1 VQADARG
8 RNVSDAQAAEPR
20 HALGVQRLE
29 PGALLRDRYE
39 IRRTLGEG
47 GMGVVYEAHDRVR
60 ATRVALKTIRFLDA
74 AGLFRFKNEF
84 RALVDVSHRNLA
96 TLHELESEGDGAF
109 FTMEYVEGVDFFRYV
124 AKSAPGAGPSE
135 STDSVQP
142 AEPARGSTPRTPLDA
157 TPRATPPGPRGPVA
171 CDVALLRPALAQL
184 VQGVSALH
192 ACGKL
197 HRDLKPSNVLVAT
210 DGRVVVLDFGLVSS
224 LARDGLET
232 VDQNVVGTP
241 EYMSPEQAAVALLT
255 EASDWYA
262 VGVMLYEALTGR
274 LPFAGPP
281 LKIII
286 DKQRFDPPR
295 PGELVE
301 GVPDDLEALCMDLLQ
316 RDPKRR
322 PAAQAIFERLGA
334 GQAPVLAMPMRRAAS
349 TMPSLA
355 TTFVGREA
363 HMVALA
369 EAYGAT
375 LDGTPIVAHVHG
387 SSGMGKSLLVRRF
400 LEMLGRDAVVLSGR
414 CYERESVP
422 YKALDSVVDALS
434 RHLRRQPRYAVDA
447 VLPLEI
453 HALTR
458 VFPVLNRVEAIASA
472 PLLAYAIPDPQEL
485 RGRAANALR
494 ELLARMAVRKPL
506 VVWIDDLQWGDVDS
520 AALIRELLRPPTPPR
535 MLMLLSYRSE
545 DAAAPIL
552 AELRSARDHGGAE
565 AREIVVGPLE
575 LDEARALA
583 VAQLGP
589 GEASHVL
596 AAIIAKE
603 SCGNPLFV
611 DELVRHVGHGK
622 DFDRTLGGT
631 LRLDDVLYE
640 QVTSLPDDARRL
652 LEIVAIAGQPV
663 ARAVAASA
671 AELEGEREVTAL
683 AVLRAGRLVRSMHA
697 ANRYDVETY
706 HDRIRQTV
714 VARLA
719 PSARKRLHHH
729 VALALVA
736 AGQADPEALFAHFSE
751 AGEARRAA
759 EFAAVAA
766 AKAVDALAFGRAA
779 ALWRGALA
787 LPGVSDESRRDLQW
801 KLGDAL
807 ANAGRG
813 GEAAEAYL
821 EAAAGASKGN
831 ALELR
836 RRAAEQLMRSGRIPA
851 GIGLID
857 DVLAAVGARLRT
869 SPLLILV
876 SLVLHGLRLRL
887 RGLHFTVR
895 DGSELTAKELTRV
908 DLLWSV
914 GLTLGMVRPV
924 LAKLYQRKH
933 LLRALRAGDPMRV
946 ARGIALEA
954 TSSGLGGVPARART
968 EALLRAVRELSRRV
982 DSPYCHAW
990 VEGAEGIRSY
1000 LEGCFRA
1007 AIEHC
1012 DRAAVLFRDH
1022 CAGATYELANVDVF
1036 ALQSLFHLGEMALLA
1051 RRLPALT
1058 QEARVRGDLY
1068 LLTNIR
1074 LGLLN
1079 AVWLVADDDARAENE
1094 LDEAVALWG
1103 TPEQQL
1109 QQYYELLARVQIDLY
1124 RGRGLAGHVM
1134 VDARWPAMRRAHLH
1148 RIQIVRLQLAHLRAR
1163 AAVAAVAA
1171 GEASGERA
1179 AGLLASALSDAHG
1192 ILRERLRWS
1201 SGLARL
1207 IEAAVQACRGER
1219 ERAASTLAV
1228 AIEELEASDMA
1239 LWAAAARRRR
1249 GELLGGEEGRVLVD
1263 AADEKLRA
1271 EGVRAPE
1278 RYCAMLAPGFGG
1290 GV

>member
-1 VQADARG
+1 MPGEDG
-8 RNVSDAQAAEPR
+8 S
-20 HALGVQRLE
+20 LGVERLE
-29 PGALLRDRYE
+29 PGAVLRDRYE

-47 GMGVVYEAHDRVR
+47 GMGVVYEAFDRVR
-60 ATRVALKTIRFLDA
+60 GARVALKTIRLLDA

-84 RALVDVSHRNLA
+84 RALVDVSHANLA
-96 TLHELESEGDGAF
+96 TLHDLEAEGVGAF
-109 FTMEYVEGVDFFRYV
+109 FTMEYVDGLDFFRFV
-124 AKSAPGAGPSE
+124 AEAPADASATR
-135 STDSVQP
+135 STASVQP
-142 AEPARGSTPRTPLDA
+142 AEARGGSTPRTPSA
-157 TPRATPPGPRGPVA
+157 SMPAAPVA
-171 CDVALLRPALAQL
+171 GPPADRGALACDLARLRAALAQL
-184 VQGVSALH
+184 VEGVSALH
-192 ACGKL
+192 ASGKL
-197 HRDLKPSNVLVAT
+197 HRDLKPSNVLVTAE
-210 DGRVVVLDFGLVSS
+210 GRVVVLDFGLVAS
-224 LARDGLET
+224 LTRDALET

-241 EYMSPEQAAVALLT
+241 EYMSPEQAAVAQLT
-255 EASDWYA
+255 AASDWYS
-262 VGVMLYEALTGR
+262 VGVMLYEALVGR
-274 LPFAGPP
+274 FPFAGPP

-295 PGELVE
+295 PRELVD
-301 GVPDDLEALCMDLLQ
+301 GVPDDLDALCMDLLQ

-322 PAAQAIFERLGA
+322 PAAQAIFERLGGRPTA
-334 GQAPVLAMPMRRAAS
+334 HVAMPLRRGAS

-369 EAYGAT
+369 EAYAAT
-375 LDGTPIVAHVHG
+375 LDGSPIVAHVHG
-387 SSGMGKSLLVRRF
+387 SSGMGKTLLVRRF

-434 RHLRRQPRYAVDA
+434 RHLRRLPRHAVDA

-458 VFPVLNRVEAIASA
+458 VFPVLHRVEAIANA
-472 PLLAYAIPDPQEL
+472 PLLAYTIPDPQEL

-494 ELLARMAVRKPL
+494 DLLARMAVRKPL
-506 VVWIDDLQWGDVDS
+506 VLWIDDLQWGDVDS

-545 DAAAPIL
+545 DASAPL
-552 AELRSARDHGGAE
+552 PAELRGARDQGGAE
-565 AREIVVGPLE
+565 VRELVVGPLE

-589 GEASHVL
+589 GDASRAL
-596 AAIIAKE
+596 AEIIAKE

-622 DFDRTLGGT
+622 DFDPTSVGT
-631 LRLDDVLYE
+631 LRLDDVLFE
-640 QVTSLPDDARRL
+640 QVATLPDDARQL
-652 LEIVAIAGQPV
+652 LELVAIAGRPV
-663 ARAVAASA
+663 SRAVAANA

-697 ANRYDVETY
+697 GSRYDVETY

-714 VARLA
+714 VARLEPA
-719 PSARKRLHHH
+719 ARKRLHHR

-751 AGEARRAA
+751 AGETRRAA
-759 EFAAVAA
+759 EFAAIAA
-766 AKAVDALAFGRAA
+766 AKAVDALAFERAA

-787 LPGVSDESRRDLQW
+787 LPGVTDESRRDLQW

-821 EAAAGASKGN
+821 GAATGASKGN

-836 RRAAEQLMRSGRIPA
+836 RRAAEQLMRSGRIAA

-857 DVLAAVGARLRT
+857 DVLEAVGGRLRA
-869 SPLLILV
+869 SPLLVLL

-887 RGLHFTVR
+887 RGLHFAVR
-895 DGSELTAKELTRV
+895 DASELTAKELTRV

-914 GLTLGMVRPV
+914 GLTIAMVRPV
-924 LAKLYQRKH
+924 HARLYQRKH
-933 LLRALRAGDPMRV
+933 LLRALRAGDPLRV

-954 TSSGLGGVPARART
+954 TSSGLAGVPARPRT
-968 EALLRAVRELSRRV
+968 EALLHAVRELTRKV
-982 DSPYCHAW
+982 ESPYCHAW
-990 VEGAEGIRSY
+990 VDGAEGIRSY
-1000 LEGCFRA
+1000 LEGRFRVA
-1007 AIEHC
+1007 FECC

-1074 LGLLN
+1074 LGLIN
-1079 AVWLVADDDARAENE
+1079 AVWLAADDDARAEHE

-1124 RGRGLAGHVM
+1124 RGRGLAAHAM
-1134 VDARWPAMRRAHLH
+1134 VDARWPTMRRAHLH

-1163 AAVAAVAA
+1163 AAVAAVAS
-1171 GEASGERA
+1171 GEAQGA
-1179 AGLLASALSDAHG
+1179 QATGLLRSALADARS

-1207 IEAAVQACRGER
+1207 IEAAVHACRGER
-1219 ERAASTLAV
+1219 DRACAKLA
-1228 AIEELEASDMA
+1228 AATEDLEACDMA

-1249 GELLGGEEGRVLVD
+1249 GELLGGDEGRALVD
-1263 AADEKLRA
+1263 AADEKMRA
-1271 EGVRAPE
+1271 EGVRAPA
-1278 RYCAMLAPGFGG
+1278 RYCAMLAPGFGDG
-1290 GV
+1290 ESSSSSAGA